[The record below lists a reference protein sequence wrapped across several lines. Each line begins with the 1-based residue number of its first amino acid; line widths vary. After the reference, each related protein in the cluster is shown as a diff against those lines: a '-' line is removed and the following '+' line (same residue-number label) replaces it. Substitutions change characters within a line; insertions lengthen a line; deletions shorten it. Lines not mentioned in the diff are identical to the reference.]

1 MGCGRGGVGGNDDVF
16 TNAVRVLTDGI
27 PLAFDRTPLLGIV
40 FAMSPFL
47 DVEKGIHMVDRRA
60 PGIIAIVW
68 QQVAEKVAALK
79 RDGTGDAVVTWNDVI
94 GQAEALLRKEAEDAL
109 FMARMAHLLIVGNVA
124 ADDTVASAS

>member
-1 MGCGRGGVGGNDDVF
+1 
-16 TNAVRVLTDGI
+16 
-27 PLAFDRTPLLGIV
+27 
-40 FAMSPFL
+40 
-47 DVEKGIHMVDRRA
+47 MVDWRA

-79 RDGTGDAVVTWNDVI
+79 RDGTGDVVVTWNDVI